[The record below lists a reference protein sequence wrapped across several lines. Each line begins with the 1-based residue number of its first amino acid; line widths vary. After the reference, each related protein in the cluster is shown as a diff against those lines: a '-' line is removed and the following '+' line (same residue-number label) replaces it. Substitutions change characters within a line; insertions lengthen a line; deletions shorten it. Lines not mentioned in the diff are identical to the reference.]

1 MERACHFAGIAGFR
15 WAFVWPRYLSPESA
29 CEPHRAP
36 PPVCSLALDNP
47 ILCGILSTLPDF
59 VCRLHFSLDTL
70 LRSSVC
76 PRIMPSLTPK
86 TIDGHTYYY
95 ARYCQRV
102 GGKPKIVRQVYL
114 GKLEDLITAT
124 QAARQLPQA
133 LETEVAAFADVTAL
147 FDIAQ
152 RLEVV
157 PLLDSLLPPQRKQGL
172 SIGQYLLLAAINR
185 VVAPTSKL
193 QFADWYRQTTLTNLL
208 PADLAW
214 LSSQNFWNHM
224 NRVTAEHIAVFEKQ
238 MSQRLIERLHLD
250 LRALVYDGT
259 NFFTYINTRT
269 PAELPQRGHN
279 KQKRADLR
287 QVSLGLLV
295 STDFHVPL
303 LHWVYAGNVAD
314 SVEFRSVT
322 EELTTHYR
330 ELTKTCQ
337 HITLIFD
344 KGNNSE
350 DSFETLANS
359 PFHFVGSLVPSQH
372 KDLLAVPRRRFR
384 ALDNPRLGGVEV
396 FRTQKKVFG
405 RMHTVVVSFNPHLF
419 EGQLQGLTLNLN
431 KARRK
436 LRGLQGKLRRWRKEK
451 RKGQK
456 PTREGVQNQ
465 IRSICSVQHLK
476 SLLKSELHAARRGL
490 ELSFSTNQAALQ
502 RLCRVQLGKT
512 LLFTDNADWSDE
524 EIVLAYRS
532 QYHIEEAFKQM
543 KDPHFLRWSPLHH
556 WTDQKIRVHAFYC
569 VLALLLSSVLQREVW
584 QQGEKLS
591 LPRLLEELGHIRETL
606 VIYPRQRG
614 QHQARSARCLTR
626 MTPLQQRLFSLLN
639 LQRYAPGKR

>member
-1 MERACHFAGIAGFR
+1 
-15 WAFVWPRYLSPESA
+15 
-29 CEPHRAP
+29 
-36 PPVCSLALDNP
+36 
-47 ILCGILSTLPDF
+47 
-59 VCRLHFSLDTL
+59 
-70 LRSSVC
+70 
-76 PRIMPSLTPK
+76 MPSLTAK

-114 GKLEDLITAT
+114 GRLEDLIATA
-124 QAARQLPQA
+124 QAARQLPQP
-133 LETEVAAFADVTAL
+133 LETEVAAFADVAAL

-157 PLLDSLLPPQRKQGL
+157 PLFDSLRAPQRKQGL
-172 SIGQYLLLAAINR
+172 SVGQYLLLAAINR

-193 QFADWYRQTTLTNLL
+193 QFAEWYRQTALTRLL
-208 PADLAW
+208 PASPAW

-224 NRVTAEHIAVFEKQ
+224 NRVTAEHIAAFEKQ
-238 MSQRLIERLHLD
+238 MSQRLIARLQLD

-279 KQKRADLR
+279 KQKRGDLR

-303 LHWVYAGNVAD
+303 LHWVYAGNVTD

-322 EELTTHYR
+322 EELTAHYR
-330 ELTKTCQ
+330 ELTQTCQ

-350 DSFETLANS
+350 ENFETLANS

-372 KDLLAVPRRRFR
+372 KDLLAVPQRRFH
-384 ALDNPRLGGVEV
+384 ALSNARLEGLEV
-396 FRTQKKVFG
+396 FRTEKKVFG
-405 RMHTVVVSFNPHLF
+405 RTHTLLVTFNPNLF
-419 EGQLQGLTLNLN
+419 DGQLQGLTANLN
-431 KARRK
+431 KARGK
-436 LRGLQGKLRRWRKEK
+436 LRALQQRLRRWRERNRKGKRK
-451 RKGQK
+451 RKGKQ
-456 PTREGVQNQ
+456 PTLAGVQNQ
-465 IRSICSVQHLK
+465 VRSICSAQHLK
-476 SLLKSELHAARRGL
+476 SLLQTEVQKVRRGL
-490 ELSFSTNQAALQ
+490 ELTFSTDQTALL

-512 LLFTDNADWSDE
+512 ILFTDNADWSDE

-543 KDPHFLRWSPLHH
+543 KDPHFLRWSPMYH

-569 VLALLLSSVLQREVW
+569 VLALLLSSVLHREVW
-584 QQGEKLS
+584 HKGEELS
-591 LPRLLEELGHIRETL
+591 LPRLLEELGDIRETL

-614 QHQARSARCLTR
+614 QHQAHTATCLTR
-626 MTPLQQRLFSLLN
+626 MRPLQQRLFSLLD
-639 LQRYAPGKR
+639 LQRYALRKR